1 MQNSDL
7 RTRGITQSRQKA
19 LFGAFITS
27 AVVNIVG
34 VVFFFEPIAR
44 RDPPG
49 VALVHPA
56 VNLLVYVGLTVA
68 LFDWTAR
75 QMRSAY
81 KAAFVV
87 AAAQMLLVNVDYV
100 LSGKRGV
107 VTAGASTVL
116 MLVTWLSVAAV
127 YSRFVRWED
136 QPKTDGEK

>member
-1 MQNSDL
+1 
-7 RTRGITQSRQKA
+7 
-19 LFGAFITS
+19 
-27 AVVNIVG
+27 
-34 VVFFFEPIAR
+34 
-44 RDPPG
+44 
-49 VALVHPA
+49 VHPA

-87 AAAQMLLVNVDYV
+87 AAAQMFLVNVDYV

-116 MLVTWLSVAAV
+116 MVVTWLAVAAV
-127 YSRFVRWED
+127 YSRFVRWDD
-136 QPKTDGEK
+136 QPKNDG

>member
-1 MQNSDL
+1 MVPGMML
-7 RTRGITQSRQKA
+7 RRKA
-19 LFGAFITS
+19 FFAAFITS
-27 AVVNIVG
+27 AVVNLVG
-34 VVFFFEPIAR
+34 VLFFFEPIAR
-44 RDPPG
+44 HDSPG
-49 VALVHPA
+49 AALVHPA

-87 AAAQMLLVNVDYV
+87 AAAQMFLVNVDYV

-116 MLVTWLSVAAV
+116 MVVTWLAVAAV
-127 YSRFVRWED
+127 YSRFVRWEN
-136 QPKTDGEK
+136 QPKKDG